1 MYLEENGILNF
12 EGGIYIYIW
21 VFFASK
27 VKRVIISNF
36 YYHIIKF

>member
-12 EGGIYIYIW
+12 EGGIND
-21 VFFASK
+21 FFLASK

-36 YYHIIKF
+36 YYHIKF

>member
-12 EGGIYIYIW
+12 EGGIYIW